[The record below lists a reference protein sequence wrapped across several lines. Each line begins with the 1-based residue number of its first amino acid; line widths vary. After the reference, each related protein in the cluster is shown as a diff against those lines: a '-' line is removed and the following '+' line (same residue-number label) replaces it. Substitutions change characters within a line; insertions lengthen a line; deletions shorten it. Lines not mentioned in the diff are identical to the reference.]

1 MSFMKRVSLVST
13 LAICLAAPISAKDV
27 PTSDTVLA
35 VVNSTEITLGHIIS
49 IVGGLTEQ
57 YDDVPAEKL
66 YEGIL
71 DQLIQQTLL
80 SEVTEVSEKTIQLA
94 LDNERRALISTIAIA
109 KIGEAAVTDEAV
121 QKRYDETIATGEPT
135 PEFQAAHILFEKEE
149 EAQAVL
155 KLLNDGG
162 DFGALAKEHSTGPS
176 GPSGGDLG
184 WFGRG
189 AMVPEFDQAVA
200 EMKTGEVAGPVKTQF
215 GYHLIRLNDQRDYPP
230 LESHRAELQDQIAN
244 EAIVAEIERLQ
255 NAASVERIAPTFD
268 FSQIRNTTLL
278 D

>member
-1 MSFMKRVSLVST
+1 MKRVSLVST

-200 EMKTGEVAGPVKTQF
+200 EMKAGEVAGPVKTQF